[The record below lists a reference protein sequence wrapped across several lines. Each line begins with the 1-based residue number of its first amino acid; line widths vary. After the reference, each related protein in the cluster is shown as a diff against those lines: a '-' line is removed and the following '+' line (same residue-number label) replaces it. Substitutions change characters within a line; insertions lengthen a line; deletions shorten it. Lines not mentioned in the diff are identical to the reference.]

1 MTLAAIIMCKS
12 DLSAFSRNLCN
23 DFEPSTYALVSAA
36 QDAV

>member
-1 MTLAAIIMCKS
+1 VSLAVIIICKS
-12 DLSAFSRNLCN
+12 DLSAVSRNLCN